1 MVTSFEGIDM
11 EKVRA
16 KAGLLGGYSTG
27 LAVSAM
33 VYLGDALSL
42 YAAMRDAGPLTSDDL
57 AARTGLQ
64 ERWLR
69 EWLRQQAAAGIIDY
83 ADGRF
88 TLSPETALVLVD
100 EANPFSMIGSFD
112 GLPDRLA
119 ILPRIAEAFQT
130 GLGLGFDGRGPG
142 AVRTVERQLGPTH
155 RTMLVQAFLPAL
167 DGVVPKL
174 QSGAEV
180 ADVGC
185 GSGVALV
192 EMAKAFPHSR
202 FHGYDISTL
211 ALARGAENAAAAAVT
226 NVAFHNAATDPLP
239 ATATFDLVVTFDCL
253 HDMTAPAAAAGAIR
267 RAIRD
272 NGAWLI
278 ADINGG
284 TTFEE
289 NLRLRFAPAA
299 YAWSVMG
306 CMSSGLSEP
315 GGAGLGTLGLPEP
328 RMKELVSS
336 AGFSQFRRLPLEH
349 PVNAYYEA
357 RP

>member
-1 MVTSFEGIDM
+1 MAASMDGIDM

-33 VYLGDALSL
+33 VYLGDALGI
-42 YAAMRDAGPLTSDDL
+42 YAAMRGAGPLSSEDL
-57 AARTGLQ
+57 ATRSGLQ

-69 EWLRQQAAAGIIDY
+69 EWLRQQAAAGILDY
-83 ADGRF
+83 DDGRF

-112 GLPDRLA
+112 GLPERTA
-119 ILPRIAEAFQT
+119 VLPRIAEAFHT
-130 GLGLGFDGRGPG
+130 GLGIGFDGRGPN

-167 DGVVPKL
+167 DGVVAKL
-174 QSGAEV
+174 GAGGDV

-185 GSGVALV
+185 GSGVALI
-192 EMAKAFPHSR
+192 EMAKAFPRSC

-211 ALARGAENAAAAAVT
+211 ALARGAENAAAAGVT
-226 NVAFHNAATDPLP
+226 NVTFHDAATDPLP
-239 ATATFDLVVTFDCL
+239 AAPTFDLVVTFDCL
-253 HDMTAPAAAAGAIR
+253 HDMTNPAAAAAAIR
-267 RAIRD
+267 RAVRED
-272 NGAWLI
+272 GTWLI
-278 ADINGG
+278 ADINAAS
-284 TTFEE
+284 TFEE
-289 NLRLRFAPAA
+289 NMRLRFAPAA

-328 RMKELVSS
+328 LMKALVSE
-336 AGFSQFRRLPLEH
+336 AGFGSFHRLPIEH
-349 PVNAYYEA
+349 PLNAYYEA
-357 RP
+357 RL

>member
-1 MVTSFEGIDM
+1 MATSLDGIDLD
-11 EKVRA
+11 KVRA
-16 KAGLLGGYSTG
+16 KAGLLGAYSTG

-33 VYLGDALSL
+33 VYLGDALGL
-42 YAAMRDAGPLTSDDL
+42 YAAMHDAGALTSDDL

-83 ADGRF
+83 AGGRF
-88 TLSPETALVLVD
+88 TLSAETALVLVD

-112 GLPDRLA
+112 GLPDRMA

-130 GLGLGFDGRGPG
+130 GLGLGFDGRGPN

-155 RTMLVQAFLPAL
+155 RTMLVQQFLPAL
-167 DGVVPKL
+167 DGVVAKL
-174 QSGAEV
+174 EAGADV

-185 GSGVALV
+185 GSGVALI
-192 EMAKAFPHSR
+192 EMAKTFPRSR

-211 ALARGAENAAAAAVT
+211 ALARGAQNAADAGVT
-226 NVAFHNAATDPLP
+226 NVTFHDAASDGLP
-239 ATATFDLVVTFDCL
+239 AAATFDLVVTFDCL
-253 HDMTAPAAAAGAIR
+253 HDMTDPAAAAGAIR

-272 NGAWLI
+272 DGAWLI

-284 TTFEE
+284 ATFEE

-306 CMSSGLSEP
+306 CMSSGLSER

-328 RMKELVSS
+328 RMRELVSV
-336 AGFSQFRRLPLEH
+336 AGFAGFRRLPIDH